1 MFDQQRSS
9 YSIYYRYGTVQCSK
23 RGMKSTPVHCR
34 ALIDPT
40 ISTSGTVK
48 EIPPLESQGRE
59 VKKTKHHH
67 HHLCKKKEKKA
78 ESSEEDTVR

>member
-1 MFDQQRSS
+1 
-9 YSIYYRYGTVQCSK
+9 
-23 RGMKSTPVHCR
+23 MKSTPVHCR

>member
-1 MFDQQRSS
+1 
-9 YSIYYRYGTVQCSK
+9 
-23 RGMKSTPVHCR
+23 MKSTPVHCR

-40 ISTSGTVK
+40 ISTSGTAK

-67 HHLCKKKEKKA
+67 HHHHHLCKKKEKKA
-78 ESSEEDTVR
+78 ESSEEDTVIQTKEVEA